1 MRLNIFSYSS
11 RPRRLS
17 IAHVAMAL
25 LAAVACGHPSQKG
38 GGSKSD
44 GSCVAGSELCACL
57 AGNACDD
64 GLVCGSG
71 FCVRLLGTG
80 GSGGSSGDDG
90 AVVTG
95 DGGSSGST
103 GSGGSGAGGSGNP
116 GGNLVTNGDFSMG
129 DMFWTEILN
138 NGGNMNHSVQNGA
151 WCVTVAMGQSV
162 TLGWAADAS
171 SPLQLAS
178 GTGYKFSF
186 RASASNPINGFN
198 AKVGHAVDPFG
209 TDFEQDNIQVG
220 NGLQSFMYTFMP
232 PNADDNTGIAF
243 ILSGPNNGTSD
254 VCVDDV
260 TLTLGN

>member
-1 MRLNIFSYSS
+1 MSLDISYSS
-11 RPRRLS
+11 RRRRFS
-17 IAHVAMAL
+17 VAYVAAAL
-25 LAAVACGHPSQKG
+25 LAALACGHPSQTG
-38 GGSKSD
+38 NGTKSD
-44 GSCVAGSELCACL
+44 AACVAGTELCACL
-57 AGNACDD
+57 AGNACND
-64 GLVCGSG
+64 GLVCGSNL
-71 FCVRLLGTG
+71 CVHLTGTTGAG
-80 GSGGSSGDDG
+80 GGGGDDDG
-90 AVVTG
+90 GVATG

-103 GSGGSGAGGSGNP
+103 GSGGSGAGGSP

-129 DMFWTEILN
+129 EMFWTEILN
-138 NGGNMNHSVQNGA
+138 NGGDMHHSVQNGA
-151 WCVTVAMGQSV
+151 WCVTIAMGQSV

-171 SPLQLAS
+171 SPLQLTS
-178 GTGYKFSF
+178 GTNYKFSF

-209 TDFEQDNIQVG
+209 TDFEQDGIQVG
-220 NGLQSFMYTFMP
+220 NGLQSFMYGFMP